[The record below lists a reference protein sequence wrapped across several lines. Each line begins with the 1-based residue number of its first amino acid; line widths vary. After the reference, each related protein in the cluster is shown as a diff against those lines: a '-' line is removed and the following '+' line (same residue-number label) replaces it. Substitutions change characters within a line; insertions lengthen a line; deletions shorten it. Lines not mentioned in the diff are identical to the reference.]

1 MIESIT
7 FYIFATLLLIS
18 ALRVITARNPV
29 HAVMWLVFS
38 FFNGTGLLV
47 LLGAELIA
55 MLLAIVYVGAV
66 AVLFLFVVMMLD
78 IDFQS
83 LREKARSYL
92 PVSFVVGVVLLG
104 EIYLIVKNWG
114 MSSLATINIQSP
126 APLTDT
132 MITNSH
138 AIGMVLYTDYIL
150 LFQLAGLILFVA
162 MIGAIVLTH
171 RTRSG
176 VRRQTISTQNAAR
189 AENIIELAKPAKG
202 KGVS

>member
-7 FYIFATLLLIS
+7 FYLFSTLLLIS
-18 ALRVITARNPV
+18 ALRVITAKNPV
-29 HAVMWLVFS
+29 HSVMFLVFC

-78 IDFQS
+78 VDFKS

-92 PVSFVVGVVLLG
+92 PVSFVVGLVLLG

-114 MSSLATINIQSP
+114 VSALAKDNIATP
-126 APLTDT
+126 APTSEA
-132 MITNSH
+132 ITNSH
-138 AIGMVLYTDYIL
+138 ALGMVIYTDYIL
-150 LFQLAGLILFVA
+150 LFQLAGVILFVA
-162 MIGAIVLTH
+162 MIGAIVLTL

-176 VRRQTISTQNAAR
+176 VRRQKISQQNAAR
-189 AENIIELAKPAKG
+189 ADDIIELTKPAKG
-202 KGVS
+202 KGIS